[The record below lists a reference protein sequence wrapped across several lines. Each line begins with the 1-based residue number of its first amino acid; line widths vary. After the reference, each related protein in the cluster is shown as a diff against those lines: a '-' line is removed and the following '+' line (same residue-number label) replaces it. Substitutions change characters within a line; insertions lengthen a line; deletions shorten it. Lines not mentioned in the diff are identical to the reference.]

1 MVTYTANEINFLYC
15 VHSVQGCTDITG
27 VAKGNHNVTP
37 YILVTGDV
45 VEAKQTFLIID
56 KTLVTEV
63 PLNCSLPF
71 VLMAALFLLIY
82 VTPRDVEI
90 CIPLWKLLLLVILQ
104 TRLLP
109 L

>member
-1 MVTYTANEINFLYC
+1 M
-15 VHSVQGCTDITG
+15 HSVQGCTDITA

-37 YILVTGDV
+37 YHLVTGDV
-45 VEAKQTFLIID
+45 GEAKQTFLIID
-56 KTLVTEV
+56 KTLVSEV
-63 PLNCSLPF
+63 PLNCNLPF
-71 VLMAALFLLIY
+71 VLIAAFFLFKLIY

>member
-1 MVTYTANEINFLYC
+1 M
-15 VHSVQGCTDITG
+15 QGCTDITA

-45 VEAKQTFLIID
+45 AEANQTFLIID
-56 KTLVTEV
+56 KTLVSEV
-63 PLNCSLPF
+63 PLNCNLPF
-71 VLMAALFLLIY
+71 VLMAAFFSFNNY